1 MEKKS
6 WKEKLTELADC
17 FAAHNHY
24 CTEGFVPEGKKHLG
38 YNSAKCSCACL
49 FLSL

>member
-6 WKEKLTELADC
+6 WKEKLAELADC
-17 FAAHNHY
+17 FATHHHY
-24 CTEGFVPEGKKHLG
+24 CTGDFVPEGKKHLG
-38 YNSAKCSCACL
+38 YDSAKCFCARL